1 MSYTSLTNNDQV
13 QLKET
18 VTISTWTG
26 NQNNLNLHFTGSPGT
41 VNEQLF
47 TSPTSSANFYLNVF
61 QTSSTEPSAE
71 VQYSVAYGNRKGS
84 GSPDFTNDTGSMGIS
99 PSRTIYSQYQNLV
112 YGDDA
117 TLFKFGATTEN
128 APDDIYVINVNRARL
143 RHSLKPGSLNIK
155 LTGSLPEDGCD
166 DTTPNGCPGFTFELT
181 DDSITNSGSAVVT
194 GLGRQ
199 FNIVSG
205 TSGIMSGSTVAQQGG
220 SSSYGYFYPEA
231 GIMILNPNM
240 FSGSLA
246 PLRNQGLSDNAD
258 RNTERIFQAI
268 SGAGSFIV
276 DSLEDINSRYYFVR
290 ARNYEFNYTTNPTF
304 VDNTTNQLKYISMI
318 TNPKVYITT
327 VGLYNEQLELLA
339 VAKLSQPISK
349 DMTKEALIRV
359 KLDY

>member
-1 MSYTSLTNNDQV
+1 MSYTPLNTQDQV

-41 VNEQLF
+41 VDEQLF

-61 QTSSTEPSAE
+61 QTASTDTSAE

-99 PSRTIYSQYQNLV
+99 PSRTIYSQYQQLV
-112 YGDDA
+112 YGDDS
-117 TLFKFGATTEN
+117 TLFDFGSSPGNE
-128 APDDIYVINVNRARL
+128 PDDIYVININRARL

-155 LTGSLPEDGCD
+155 LTGSLPKDGCVEAID
-166 DTTPNGCPGFTFELT
+166 GGCPGFTFELT
-181 DDSITNSGSAVVT
+181 DDSITNSGSAVIT

-205 TSGIMSGSTVAQQGG
+205 TSGILSGSTIAQQGG
-220 SSSYGYFYPEA
+220 SSSYGYMYPEA

-240 FSGSLA
+240 FSGGLA
-246 PLRNQGLSDNAD
+246 PLRNQGLSDNND
-258 RNTERIFQAI
+258 RNTERLFKAI

-276 DSLEDINSRYYFVR
+276 DSEEDINSRYYFIR
-290 ARNYEFNYTTNPTF
+290 ARNYEFNYTNNTTF
-304 VDNTTNQLKYISMI
+304 VDNATNQLKYSSMI

-339 VAKLSQPISK
+339 VAKLSQPIAK